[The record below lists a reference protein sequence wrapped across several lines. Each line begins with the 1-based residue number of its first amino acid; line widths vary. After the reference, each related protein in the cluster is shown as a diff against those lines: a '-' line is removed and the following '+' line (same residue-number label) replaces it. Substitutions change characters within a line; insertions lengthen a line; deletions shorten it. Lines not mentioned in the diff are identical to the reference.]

1 MSCPIYK
8 AYFLFKKLAA
18 LRAARAPPRDPVPDP
33 VQSGMLLAGD
43 VPGTMPEQIH
53 PLVDPCDPLFWLYT
67 LTNCDLE

>member
-1 MSCPIYK
+1 MD
-8 AYFLFKKLAA
+8 FLVLAA

-53 PLVDPCDPLFWLYT
+53 PLVYLGHIGDSTFDEKRTEEKQTLFLP
-67 LTNCDLE
+67 